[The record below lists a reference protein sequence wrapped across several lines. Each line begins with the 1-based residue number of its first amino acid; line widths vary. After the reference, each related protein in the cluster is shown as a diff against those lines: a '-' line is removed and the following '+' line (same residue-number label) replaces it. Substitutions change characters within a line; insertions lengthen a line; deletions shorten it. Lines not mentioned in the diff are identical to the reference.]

1 VAVTGYDGAV
11 TERTGGG
18 ALPSSDDQ
26 SVDMPTSADPVRQ
39 REPDPI
45 VAQLRERMERL
56 PHGHPSSPYNDD
68 GSRKPPL
75 PDLSQYELPIPGDP
89 DYRPEPSGASDAD
102 GPEAGQT
109 SERAIPGTNADHGPE
124 TTTDQPELSEAP
136 PDAEPATDAEY
147 TGHAQGVR
155 EEPDQVWAWGLALN
169 EEDTPG
175 VRDEVSQEEGEA
187 SHDAAADDLDERAT
201 NEPPVPRDPDHQ
213 PEPSRVSAAEGPT
226 EEASAI
232 ADDRQ
237 HTEDKAAADESA
249 PDSAPRPS
257 DSEDKPRSGP
267 DGSWEWQ
274 GYPLTAEQSGAA
286 DRRIEK
292 CQEAEGRDMDDGY
305 GEEGITPAMRRIE
318 AELQHGE
325 LVPGTEKFALKT
337 ADRFKEKL
345 ARMIL
350 DEPDADWH
358 ELTPRIADAIRYTFF
373 FPDEEYISGATEVRE
388 SLESAGFELYEQKNA
403 WADEAKAYKGINS
416 AWMDAGSGLLFE
428 VQMHTTASWNA
439 KQEAHREYEVI
450 ESRSATAEEKEQARR
465 RQDQIFAN
473 VLIPDGA
480 AQIPTYRKEGW

>member
-1 VAVTGYDGAV
+1 M
-11 TERTGGG
+11 
-18 ALPSSDDQ
+18 PSSDDQ

-45 VAQLRERMERL
+45 VAKLRERMERL

-68 GSRKPPL
+68 GSRKPP
-75 PDLSQYELPIPGDP
+75 PPGLSQYELPIPGDP

-109 SERAIPGTNADHGPE
+109 SERATPGTHADDGPE
-124 TTTDQPELSEAP
+124 TTTDRPELSEAP

-155 EEPDQVWAWGLALN
+155 EEPDQVWAWGLAPN

-187 SHDAAADDLDERAT
+187 SHDAPADDLDERAT

-274 GYPLTAEQSGAA
+274 GRFLTPEDSRTA
-286 DRRIEK
+286 DQTLARWVA
-292 CQEAEGRDMDDGY
+292 AEGRDADGNY
-305 GEEGITPAMRRIE
+305 GEHGLTPAMRRIE
-318 AELQHGE
+318 AQLEHGA
-325 LVPGTEKFALKT
+325 LVADTEEFALKQP
-337 ADRFKEKL
+337 DRFKLKL
-345 ARMIL
+345 AERINL
-350 DEPDADWH
+350 QPGESADV
-358 ELTPRIADAIRYTFF
+358 LASRIHDGIRYTFEYDDQNYMIGTEETEAALSRSGYELISRKPSWDS
-373 FPDEEYISGATEVRE
+373 PD
-388 SLESAGFELYEQKNA
+388 
-403 WADEAKAYKGINS
+403 YKGVNS
-416 AWMDAGSGLLFE
+416 QWRDPDSGLLFE
-428 VQMHTTASWNA
+428 VQFHTHASWSA
-439 KQEAHREYEVI
+439 KQKTHLAYERLTDPRTALKEREQLDAYQ
-450 ESRSATAEEKEQARR
+450 KEIA
-465 RQDQIFAN
+465 AS
-473 VLIPDGA
+473 VPVPPGALEIPYYHKKGD
-480 AQIPTYRKEGW
+480 